1 MEYWKTT
8 PYLKWYKSHI
18 KFSILANLFIEDFED
33 NKQIYLPAFTHFI
46 KLIYCHSNAE
56 EKIFK
61 HIENMNNT
69 FIEHKYINTTKT
81 YTDEEKYIFC
91 KSLIN
96 HMKEEEDIVK
106 NYLLSSKTTFEM

>member
-46 KLIYCHSNAE
+46 KLI
-56 EKIFK
+56 
-61 HIENMNNT
+61 
-69 FIEHKYINTTKT
+69 
-81 YTDEEKYIFC
+81 
-91 KSLIN
+91 
-96 HMKEEEDIVK
+96 
-106 NYLLSSKTTFEM
+106 